1 MFEQTSRYASIETA
15 THTMPDGR
23 AVAYKRRRILPQGET
38 LPLLAETTVGQSDRL
53 DLIASR
59 TIGDSEQFWRIA
71 DANNA
76 MHPLELTD
84 EVGRVLRIP
93 LPQP

>member
-15 THTMPDGR
+15 TYTMPDGR
-23 AVAYKRRRILPQGET
+23 EVAYKRRRILPPGEA
-38 LPLLAETTVGQSDRL
+38 LPLLAEVTVAQSDRL

-59 TIGDSEQFWRIA
+59 TLGDSEQFWRVA

-76 MHPLELTD
+76 MHPLDLT
-84 EVGRVLRIP
+84 EVVGRVLRIP

>member
-1 MFEQTSRYASIETA
+1 MFEQNSRYAAIET
-15 THTMPDGR
+15 TTMTLADGR
-23 AVAYKRRRILPQGET
+23 VVAYKRRRILPQGDS
-38 LPLLAETTVGQSDRL
+38 LPLLAEVTVAQAERL

-59 TIGDSEQFWRIA
+59 TLGDGEQFWRIA

-76 MHPLELTD
+76 MNPLDLTD